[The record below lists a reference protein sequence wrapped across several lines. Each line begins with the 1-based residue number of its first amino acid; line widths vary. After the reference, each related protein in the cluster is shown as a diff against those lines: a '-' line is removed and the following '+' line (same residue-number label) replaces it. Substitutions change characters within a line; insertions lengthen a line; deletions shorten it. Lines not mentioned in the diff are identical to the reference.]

1 MSKKIVLAYSGG
13 LDTSIIIPW
22 LNENYNYEVI
32 AYAADLGQE
41 EDWDKVQEKAYKSGA
56 AKVIVDDLKEE
67 FIRDYAFPTL
77 RAGALYERQY
87 YLGTAIGRPLIAK
100 KQVELA
106 QAEGA
111 TAVCHGCTGKGNDQV
126 RFELTFQA
134 LGPELEIIAPWR
146 IWDIASREQ
155 AIDYAKTRGIP
166 VEATKEKPYSMDG
179 NLWHISYEG
188 GILED
193 AKSPARKDMFKWTV
207 DPMDAPDDPA
217 VISIDFEA
225 GIPVGI
231 DGVRLDPVTIIERAN
246 DIAAKNGVG
255 RVDIIENRLVGM
267 KSRGVYETP
276 GGTLLFFALRH
287 LESLTLDREVTK
299 FKFLVS
305 DRYAELVY
313 YGQWFTPLKAG
324 LDSFLED
331 VMRYVTGT
339 VTVQL
344 YKGNLTPLS
353 RYSPYALY
361 DETLATFEAGGD
373 YDQKDSAGFIRLF
386 GLGTQRASNRMLKGN
401 D

>member
-1 MSKKIVLAYSGG
+1 MSKKVVLAYSGG

-32 AYAADLGQE
+32 ASAADLGQK

-56 AKVIVDDLKEE
+56 VKVVIDDLRTE

-106 QAEGA
+106 KAEGA
-111 TAVCHGCTGKGNDQV
+111 VAVCHGCTGKGNDQV
-126 RFELTFQA
+126 RFELTYQA

-179 NLWHISYEG
+179 NIWHISYEG
-188 GILED
+188 GVLED
-193 AKSPARKDMFKWTV
+193 VTKPFPKDMLKWTV
-207 DPMDAPDDPA
+207 DPEQAPAEPEE
-217 VISIDFEA
+217 ITIDFEA

-231 DGVRLDPVTIIERAN
+231 NGQRLDPLAIMEQTNA
-246 DIAAKNGVG
+246 IAAKHGVG

-276 GGTLLFFALRH
+276 GGTLLYFALRQ
-287 LESLTLDREVTK
+287 LETLTLDREVMR
-299 FKFLVS
+299 FKSLVA

-313 YGQWFTPLKAG
+313 YGQWFTALRSA
-324 LDSFLED
+324 LDAFLED
-331 VMRYVTGT
+331 AMAYVTGS
-339 VTVQL
+339 VRVRL
-344 YKGNLTPLS
+344 YKGNLIPVS

-361 DETLATFEAGGD
+361 DESLATFGAGGD

-386 GLGTQRASNRMLKGN
+386 GLATKASSNRMLKSEE
-401 D
+401 